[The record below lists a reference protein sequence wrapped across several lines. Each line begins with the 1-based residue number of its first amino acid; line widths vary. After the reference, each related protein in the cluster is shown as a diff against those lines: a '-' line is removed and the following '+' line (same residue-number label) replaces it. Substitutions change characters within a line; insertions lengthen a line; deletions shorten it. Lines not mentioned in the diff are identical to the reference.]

1 MQRSRLSESY
11 VATHFGPLGINMS
24 SAAGELTAEM
34 IATGKPPLHAARTLD
49 HLKLGSFRIGG

>member
-1 MQRSRLSESY
+1 
-11 VATHFGPLGINMS
+11 MS